1 MFEDFPAV
9 DWTGAH
15 NSYLE
20 SKMSSTQFYRTK
32 FKDFCLDG
40 TIPPVS
46 AWKKACIRLGNVS
59 YKQRITEI
67 QKENTVPVISLEDS
81 NMVSSPVND
90 NQIQLELNSG
100 VRLSF
105 PTSVS
110 ASFLAEL
117 LTKTGA
123 V

>member
-1 MFEDFPAV
+1 MLEDFPAV

-15 NSYLE
+15 NAYLK
-20 SKMSSTQFYRTK
+20 SKMSSTQFYRLK
-32 FKDFCLDG
+32 LKEFCLDG

-46 AWKKACIRLGNVS
+46 AWKKACLRLGQVS
-59 YKQRITEI
+59 YKQKVSEI
-67 QKENTVPVISLEDS
+67 QEEAIPVISLEDS
-81 NMVSSPVND
+81 AINPDSSCD
-90 NQIQLELNSG
+90 NLIRLELKTG

-105 PTSVS
+105 PSSVS
-110 ASFLAEL
+110 AAFLAEL